1 MTMDNGDVMAA
12 LDALRAR
19 CAALEFAV
27 GIDRADERRRSVEWA
42 LAYEQAPP
50 NGAVRP
56 EVAEYVE
63 ARLRGIVRMMTM
75 LGPKAVASLAATTPA
90 ERAKGAL
97 FDAYADPV
105 EARSAV
111 DTLALCR
118 MPWTSFGLPS
128 AEETKR

>member
-63 ARLRGIVRMMTM
+63 ARLRGIVDGAVMF
-75 LGPKAVASLAATTPA
+75 GPRDVAALAAESLR
-90 ERAKGAL
+90 ERAKVAL
-97 FDAYADPV
+97 FSAHADPA
-105 EARSAV
+105 EARACV
-111 DTLALCR
+111 AWLRGRRATWADY
-118 MPWTSFGLPS
+118 GLPS
-128 AEETKR
+128 AEETGR